1 MTASELPDR
10 DLRLAMILRFGAAV
24 PVLAAVF
31 FIPAGTL
38 AYWEAWVYMAVLLVP
53 GFLAIQNLRKTSPEL
68 LVRRMQMREREVTQS
83 RLVAASS
90 LLFLIIYILPGLDHR
105 FGWSSV
111 PPLVVLAADAVVVF
125 GFALVWRV
133 FRENQY
139 ASRVVQ
145 VEGGQR
151 VITTGP
157 YASVRHPM
165 YVGVALMIL
174 ATPVALGSTWGLLPA
189 LTIVPILMVRILN
202 EERVLA
208 RDLKGYTEYRQQVK
222 YRLVPG
228 VW

>member
-1 MTASELPDR
+1 MPTSELPDR
-10 DLRLAMILRFGAAV
+10 DLRRAMILRFGAAV

-53 GFLAIQNLRKTSPEL
+53 GFLAIQNLRKTAPEL

-90 LLFLIIYILPGLDHR
+90 LLFLLIFILPGLDHR

-111 PPLVVLAADAVVVF
+111 PPLVVLAADAVVVL

-165 YVGVALMIL
+165 YTGVALMIL
-174 ATPVALGSTWGLLPA
+174 ATPVALGSYWALLPA
-189 LTIVPILMVRILN
+189 LTIVPILMVRIRN
-202 EERVLA
+202 EELVLD
-208 RDLKGYTEYRQQVK
+208 RDLIGYTEYRRRVK